1 MNFRRYSLGVLAW
14 NLAVIVWGAF
24 VRASK
29 SGDGCGDH
37 WPKCNGEV
45 LPTAPT
51 VKTVIEFSH
60 RVTSGL
66 ALIAV
71 VALVV
76 WAFRAYPRGHVV
88 RKGAATSM
96 FFMLTE
102 AGVGAALVLFKL
114 VAGNDTLGRALFMA
128 VHLVNTFLLVACLAL
143 TVFWAHG
150 GGRPR
155 FAGRGRELGL
165 IFAALS
171 SVILL
176 GVSGAITALGDTL
189 FPAVSLIEGL
199 KSDFAPTAHL
209 FVRLRIW
216 HPMIAIASS
225 LFVAAAVVLLPKGRD
240 DAWLRK
246 ASSALGGLVIAQL
259 TIGAVN
265 VALLAPVWIQLVHL
279 LVADLLWI
287 ALVILCASSL
297 AEAATEEVPTA

>member
-66 ALIAV
+66 ALIAL

-102 AGVGAALVLFKL
+102 AGVGAALVLFKY

-143 TVFWAHG
+143 TAFWAHG

-155 FAGRGRELGL
+155 FAGRGRELSL

-246 ASSALGGLVIAQL
+246 ASSALGGLVVAQL

-287 ALVILCASSL
+287 ALVILCA
-297 AEAATEEVPTA
+297 AALSETSDGRET